1 MRRKAIEESRRLEND
16 QRMRKNLIGRA
27 AGIDLDNDCEQARQH
42 VRFARR
48 AEIEKAVAT
57 DSCEPGVPPTAA
69 KPIPINFH
77 DLRERLQ
84 TPSELDE
91 SLVALAP
98 AIEYFEFFDEA
109 SLSFDYVMRQNRGL
123 RPITALSNHE
133 EDRVRAARQPRYPQA
148 LPKTSIARKSARG
161 RFVASASEVC
171 SNSRSAAL
179 RGSQPQ
185 GHASS
190 PRCAAATSR

>member
-48 AEIEKAVAT
+48 AEIEKAVAA
-57 DSCEPGVPPTAA
+57 DSGEPGVPPTAA

-84 TPSELDE
+84 TPSEVDE

-98 AIEYFEFFDEA
+98 AVEYLEFFDEA

-123 RPITALSNHE
+123 LTDHGALQS
-133 EDRVRAARQPRYPQA
+133 R
-148 LPKTSIARKSARG
+148 RG
-161 RFVASASEVC
+161 
-171 SNSRSAAL
+171 
-179 RGSQPQ
+179 
-185 GHASS
+185 
-190 PRCAAATSR
+190 